1 MLHTFSVEIA
11 GVKSRKV
18 SRKGLIDNALAPVC
32 SSLSLSLSHRDL
44 LGQADKLIANW
55 FVRVLLMAE
64 V

>member
-32 SSLSLSLSHRDL
+32 SSLSLSHRDL

>member
-11 GVKSRKV
+11 GVKSGKV

-32 SSLSLSLSHRDL
+32 SSLSLRDL
-44 LGQADKLIANW
+44 LGQADKLIGNW